1 MGKTCTR
8 QMSRF
13 HLVCIKARNN
23 EQILSVFVY
32 LVPFMSSTVEEAGC
46 RLDPGS
52 YEMKNWRNF
61 LGRSARQ
68 RKFHY
73 LINESRLE
81 SRNL

>member
-32 LVPFMSSTVEEAGC
+32 LVPFMSPVSVEEAGY
-46 RLDPGS
+46 RLDPGLWNEKLAKLSWTVREAAEISLS
-52 YEMKNWRNF
+52 Y
-61 LGRSARQ
+61 
-68 RKFHY
+68 
-73 LINESRLE
+73 
-81 SRNL
+81 